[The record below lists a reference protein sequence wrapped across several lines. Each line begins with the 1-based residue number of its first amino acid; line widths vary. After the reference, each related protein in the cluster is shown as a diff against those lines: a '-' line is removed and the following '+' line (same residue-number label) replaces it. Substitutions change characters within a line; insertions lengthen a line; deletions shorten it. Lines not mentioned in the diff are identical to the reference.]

1 MIIEVCEVFRVA
13 TGQSS
18 ARDAAMDRRG
28 GGLRARAP
36 AVADRN
42 SRCASSSRPRRTAGG
57 LFAICHGAG
66 DNAAGDQDGTGKP
79 PLPRSPCVLCTLTS
93 AACAVLPTDH
103 SIAFIDAK
111 SFSDVF
117 PWNDA
122 RMIQYDSPT
131 GQYQTGPPA
140 RARISG

>member
-1 MIIEVCEVFRVA
+1 VLQLGKARQRMRPWIAMAAAYVLA
-13 TGQSS
+13 LQLLLTGI
-18 ARDAAMDRRG
+18 AAAQAAAGPD
-28 GGLRARAP
+28 AP
-36 AVADRN
+36 AG
-42 SRCASSSRPRRTAGG
+42 S

-122 RMIQYDSPT
+122 RVISYDSPT
-131 GQYQTGPPA
+131 GQYQRGPPA
-140 RARISG
+140 SARISG

>member
-1 MIIEVCEVFRVA
+1 VLQL
-13 TGQSS
+13 GK
-18 ARDAAMDRRG
+18 ARQGMR
-28 GGLRARAP
+28 P
-36 AVADRN
+36 WIAVAAAYALALQLLLTGIAAAQAAAGPD
-42 SRCASSSRPRRTAGG
+42 APAGG

-79 PLPRSPCVLCTLTS
+79 PLSRSPCVLCTLTS